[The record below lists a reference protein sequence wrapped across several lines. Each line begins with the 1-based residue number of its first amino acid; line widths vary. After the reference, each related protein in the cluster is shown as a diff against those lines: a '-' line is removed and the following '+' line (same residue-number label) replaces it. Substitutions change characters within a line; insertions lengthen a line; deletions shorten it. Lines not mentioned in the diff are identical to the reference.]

1 MLRVQSSSSVDNRG
15 DQFLYFPR
23 VLGNYS
29 QSISW
34 NDGSTYIRALVS
46 IKWDTNQVG
55 VALINDADLMLPS
68 PDGLIRTIAAV
79 YHKKYPI
86 VKIIGDCTWVTCAVI
101 IELSVLHRLQ
111 AVHVGTVASALRV
124 GRAIKVWNRLLF
136 TRPERP

>member
-1 MLRVQSSSSVDNRG
+1 MLNLKKLLTKMLIRADVPKFLNATVVKPSATGWTPTYKTVAAIEDYNAIAVRVMLRVQSSSSVDNRG

-55 VALINDADLMLPS
+55 VALINGNISSAYAQIQQVI
-68 PDGLIRTIAAV
+68 GLSHI
-79 YHKKYPI
+79 
-86 VKIIGDCTWVTCAVI
+86 
-101 IELSVLHRLQ
+101 
-111 AVHVGTVASALRV
+111 
-124 GRAIKVWNRLLF
+124 
-136 TRPERP
+136 